1 MKDLSIKIAIVEP
14 AVIIRSGLSVALKR
28 IQGIHIQTFEISTYD
43 LLANYIKIHK
53 PDILVLDIRMPG
65 ENGLDILENIKKSN
79 KHIKVLIVTNY
90 PNDQYKNIALKYG
103 ADYFLNKSTEFE
115 KIPLILTKLSNEK
128 INNVIIYN

>member
-1 MKDLSIKIAIVEP
+1 MQKLIIVDDSELLRSRIKTLIASVNNVKLVAEASNSVE
-14 AVIIRSGLSVALKR
+14 GLQL
-28 IQGIHIQTFEISTYD
+28 
-43 LLANYIKIHK
+43 IKIHK

>member
-1 MKDLSIKIAIVEP
+1 MQKLIIVDDSELLRSRIKTLIASVNNVKLVAEASNSVE
-14 AVIIRSGLSVALKR
+14 GLQL
-28 IQGIHIQTFEISTYD
+28 
-43 LLANYIKIHK
+43 IKIHK

-79 KHIKVLIVTNY
+79 KQIKVLIVTNY

>member
-1 MKDLSIKIAIVEP
+1 MQKLIIVDDSELLRSRIKTLIASVNNVKLVAEASNSVE
-14 AVIIRSGLSVALKR
+14 GLQL
-28 IQGIHIQTFEISTYD
+28 
-43 LLANYIKIHK
+43 IKIHK

-65 ENGLDILENIKKSN
+65 ENGLDILENVKKSN
-79 KHIKVLIVTNY
+79 KQIKVLIVTNY